1 MKEPSM
7 ISIIIPVKNGM
18 PYIRETLE
26 SIRCQTY
33 QNFEVLVW
41 DNGSTDG
48 TVELL
53 KQWIPS
59 KLNGTVVT
67 DRPMS
72 YPLSLAALVELSTY
86 DFIARID
93 ADDVMRPTRLEHQ
106 LSVMQSNPNLGI
118 LGSHMYVMNELGV
131 ITGSYG
137 DLPCAHESIM
147 FRLLGTRN
155 PVPHPSVMLRK
166 SMVLAAGNYHDVYGV
181 DDLDLWLRMADIGEI
196 HIDSEYLTIYRIL
209 PNSVTRELIA
219 NQSILQRV
227 HNVLVENSNRFGLS
241 SEKLSAIYR
250 GDQKINFA
258 DVIHILKVMSIK
270 RLTSENQTEMYDML
284 VPFISRNDLISRLW
298 MLFKCKVIWSR
309 KMAQV
314 IEKLS

>member
-1 MKEPSM
+1 V

-26 SIRCQTY
+26 SIQCQTY

-59 KLNGTVVT
+59 KLNGTVVA
-67 DRPMS
+67 DQPMS
-72 YPLSLAALVELSTY
+72 YPLSLAALVDLSKY
-86 DFIARID
+86 EFIARID
-93 ADDVMRPTRLEHQ
+93 ADDVMLPTRLVRQ
-106 LSVMQSNPNLGI
+106 LSVMQSNSHLGV
-118 LGSHMYVMNELGV
+118 LGSHMYVMDEVGE

-137 DLPCAHESIM
+137 DLPRAHESIM

-181 DDLDLWLRMADIGEI
+181 DDLDLWLRMADHGDI
-196 HIDSEYLTIYRIL
+196 HIDSQYLTIYRIL
-209 PNSVTRELIA
+209 ANSVTRELIA

-227 HNVLVENSNRFGLS
+227 HNVLVENSKRFGLS
-241 SEKLSAIYR
+241 REKLSAVYR
-250 GDQKINFA
+250 GDQRINVF
-258 DVIHILKVMSIK
+258 DVIHILKIMSIE
-270 RLTSENQTEMYDML
+270 RLNSENQTEMYDML
-284 VPFISRNDLISRLW
+284 VPFISKNDLVSRLW
-298 MLFKCKVIWSR
+298 MLIKCKVIWSR
-309 KMAQV
+309 KMAKV
-314 IEKLS
+314 VEKLS